1 MATITGTNVN
11 FVKVN
16 TLVQYNDLTPKVDGT
31 IYFVVDAKKIFLDGV
46 GYGISDED
54 ANQFLKIIGGEM
66 HGNIDMGENE
76 VENPAR
82 IRFGADNFAEGP
94 QIYFDKVEN
103 KFKILGQED
112 GDGERAEIVFGLDS
126 GLEIFSGDGPLLLG
140 TNDART
146 FMHISAGEIS
156 LYGSNSPG
164 GVTLSGLEE
173 ALQESPGDFA
183 ASLGWVRTNVINKI
197 GVANG
202 IAELDG
208 NAKVPAAQLPSY
220 VDDVLMFPNFAG
232 FPTTGESG
240 KIYVA
245 EDTNRQYRWTGSGYI
260 ELYAGVVLGETSST
274 AYRGDR
280 GKIAY
285 DHTFLTDNPHGVT
298 KAQVGLSAVQ
308 NYGVASE
315 AQAKAGTVNNV
326 YMTPLRTKQA
336 IEELA
341 PKLSWTVVS

>member
-54 ANQFLKIIGGEM
+54 ANQFLKLTGGVM
-66 HGNIDMGENE
+66 TGNIDMDDL
-76 VENPAR
+76 AR
-82 IRFGADNFAEGP
+82 IRFDDGNFEEGP
-94 QIYFDKVEN
+94 QIYFDTAIGLR
-103 KFKILGQED
+103 ILGQED
-112 GDGERAEIVFGLDS
+112 SNGLKASMVFSNSG
-126 GLEIFSGDGPLLLG
+126 GLEIFAGDNSLILG
-140 TNDART
+140 ADTPTNKTHMEIYD
-146 FMHISAGEIS
+146 GEVS
-156 LYGSNSPG
+156 LYNDD
-164 GVTLSGLEE
+164 TLGDVLLYGLRE
-173 ALQESPGDFA
+173 AGPSDPDHYA
-183 ASLGWVRTNVINKI
+183 ANLGWVRTNVINKI

-208 NAKVPAAQLPSY
+208 TGKVPASQLPSF
-220 VDDVLMFPNFAG
+220 VDDVVMFPTYAQ
-232 FPTTGESG
+232 FPATGESG

-245 EDTNRQYRWTGSGYI
+245 EDTNRQYRWTGSAYI

-285 DHTFLTDNPHGVT
+285 DHTSLTNNPHEVT
-298 KAQVGLSAVQ
+298 KAQVGLGSVL

-315 AQAKAGTVNNV
+315 AQAKAGTANNL
-326 YMTPLRTKQA
+326 YMTPLRTAQA